1 MNPVEFKQWL
11 EVRTCAF
18 AIDSLKL
25 LDALPKK
32 NSTQIVAFQLGK
44 SSSSVG
50 ANYREANR
58 AESREDFGHK
68 LQIALKESSES
79 VYWLEILSDLYP
91 MHEAFRTNLQECV
104 ELRNLLQS
112 ISRSV
117 RRKIPN
123 PKSNNLKSN
132 NQTILN
138 QAIKQS

>member
-1 MNPVEFKQWL
+1 MERMNPVEFKQWL

-68 LQIALKESSES
+68 LQIAMKEASES
-79 VYWLEILSDLYP
+79 AYWYEVLAGLYP
-91 MHEAFRTNLQECV
+91 MHERVRKLGQEAV

-112 ISRSV
+112 ICCST
-117 RRKIPN
+117 RRKTCR
-123 PKSNNLKSN
+123 PK
-132 NQTILN
+132 
-138 QAIKQS
+138 